1 MLKFAESL
9 QLFRFMRR
17 MITPLL
23 LLLLMASCKE
33 EPAGKDGKLTVKD
46 IKNPNSLIEAAD
58 DLYPVMQFEEDHFD
72 FGTLQ
77 AGEVVSHEFRF
88 KNTGKAPLII
98 TSASSSCGCTV
109 PSYPRDPIA
118 PGEEGV
124 IKVEFDS
131 GGRRNKVK
139 KTVNISA
146 NTNPAIQKIS
156 IEAFVKT
163 N

>member
-1 MLKFAESL
+1 MFKFAESQ
-9 QLFRFMRR
+9 QLFRFMRPLI
-17 MITPLL
+17 MPFLL
-23 LLLLMASCKE
+23 LLFMASCKKE
-33 EPAGKDGKLTVKD
+33 AADKEGKLTVKD
-46 IKNPNSLIEAAD
+46 IKNPNSLIEDSD
-58 DLYPVMQFEEDHFD
+58 DLYPVMEFEEDHFD
-72 FGTLQ
+72 FGTLK

-88 KNTGKAPLII
+88 KNTGKARLII
-98 TSASSSCGCTV
+98 TSAKSSCGCTI
-109 PSYPRDPIA
+109 PSYPREPIA

-131 GGRRNKVK
+131 GGRRNKVI

-156 IEAFVKT
+156 IEAFVKS